1 MAVDLSLTPGQL
13 GEIWQAATVEE
24 GIALLRHISAGDAA
38 DDAEAGGP
46 PAPADEIL
54 LEFLYGALAFCK
66 EQGLAAP
73 KALAFL
79 AVMQQTHALATSDL
93 ALTREDVLAGFAE
106 KFLAATKALPAAD
119 RFALAEVQLLTQ
131 RARET
136 LVRHL
141 KLFQL
146 VATQSQTL
154 RESFAELFVQ
164 VPAKPPPLASFAEG
178 DGAAAAPAEP
188 EAPPAEAPPAAAAP
202 AAAPPAEG
210 GYDEAAAAAPSAAA
224 AAPAAAPP
232 ADGGLADKELADA
245 IGRAVAAQVSAL
257 QASMAAEY
265 EAKEAAL
272 LERIAKLAK

>member
-1 MAVDLSLTPGQL
+1 MESTSPSPRASSARFGRRRRSRRI
-13 GEIWQAATVEE
+13 E
-24 GIALLRHISAGDAA
+24 LLRHISAGDAA
-38 DDAEAGGP
+38 DDAEAVAAQP
-46 PAPADEIL
+46 PAEEIL

-188 EAPPAEAPPAAAAP
+188 EAPPAEAAP
-202 AAAPPAEG
+202 AAAVSRRPRPPKRATTS
-210 GYDEAAAAAPSAAA
+210 P
-224 AAPAAAPP
+224 PRPAPP
-232 ADGGLADKELADA
+232 PPRCRRPRRRPTGASRTRRFADA

>member
-1 MAVDLSLTPGQL
+1 
-13 GEIWQAATVEE
+13 
-24 GIALLRHISAGDAA
+24 
-38 DDAEAGGP
+38 
-46 PAPADEIL
+46 
-54 LEFLYGALAFCK
+54 
-66 EQGLAAP
+66 
-73 KALAFL
+73 
-79 AVMQQTHALATSDL
+79 MQQTHALATSDL

-188 EAPPAEAPPAAAAP
+188 EAPPAEAAP
-202 AAAPPAEG
+202 AAAPPAEE
-210 GYDEAAAAAPSAAA
+210 GYDAAAAAPSAAAA

>member
-24 GIALLRHISAGDAA
+24 GIALLRHISAGD
-38 DDAEAGGP
+38 DAEAGGP
-46 PAPADEIL
+46 PAPAEEIL

-188 EAPPAEAPPAAAAP
+188 EAPPAEQRPQQRARSIAAEGYDARRRAQRRRRRRRRPRRRPTGAWRTRSSPTPLAARSPHRCRRSRHRWRRSTKRRRRRCSSASRNSRNERRAAA
-202 AAAPPAEG
+202 
-210 GYDEAAAAAPSAAA
+210 
-224 AAPAAAPP
+224 
-232 ADGGLADKELADA
+232 
-245 IGRAVAAQVSAL
+245 
-257 QASMAAEY
+257 
-265 EAKEAAL
+265 
-272 LERIAKLAK
+272 